1 MIIYISILDDLK
13 LEETAEEENTN
24 SSFVNINSGKEIGR
38 VAISCNTGMSVARL
52 KALYSRAWTT
62 RTGKNM
68 RGFVSFLYHGRELV
82 DEKALSFYRIADG
95 DVIVHNY
102 FANTGRSDVEIDY
115 SGMADEADQMALLG
129 AQVEDEYDTRW
140 VGGETWR
147 NFPPVSF
154 NNIWETNEPS
164 IAQNSLTLSPKA
176 GPKKNRGHRF
186 GRNQDGTSEVDGR
199 KFKAWY
205 NCSVKGNIFK
215 LLHRM
220 EGHWTGQMHTVV
232 GENENPN
239 LLVTHVL
246 LFDQTKRVWIERR
259 KLVSQA
265 STLSKTTQNTLVPV
279 GDGIL
284 VGVIDGNN
292 VATSNKSIT
301 YNEIGENIM
310 LIRTIDTDTDEVV
323 KLETITLL
331 DDAATSRTR
340 VTQYFT
346 LSNSEN
352 GRGMHSMTVTN
363 QRRIVTQETGGLSKF
378 TL

>member
-1 MIIYISILDDLK
+1 MPII
-13 LEETAEEENTN
+13 
-24 SSFVNINSGKEIGR
+24 
-38 VAISCNTGMSVARL
+38 
-52 KALYSRAWTT
+52 
-62 RTGKNM
+62 
-68 RGFVSFLYHGRELV
+68 
-82 DEKALSFYRIADG
+82 
-95 DVIVHNY
+95 
-102 FANTGRSDVEIDY
+102 
-115 SGMADEADQMALLG
+115 
-129 AQVEDEYDTRW
+129 
-140 VGGETWR
+140 
-147 NFPPVSF
+147 
-154 NNIWETNEPS
+154 
-164 IAQNSLTLSPKA
+164 
-176 GPKKNRGHRF
+176 
-186 GRNQDGTSEVDGR
+186 
-199 KFKAWY
+199 
-205 NCSVKGNIFK
+205 
-215 LLHRM
+215 
-220 EGHWTGQMHTVV
+220 
-232 GENENPN
+232 
-239 LLVTHVL
+239 
-246 LFDQTKRVWIERR
+246 
-259 KLVSQA
+259 

-352 GRGMHSMTVTN
+352 GRGMHSMTITN

>member
-1 MIIYISILDDLK
+1 
-13 LEETAEEENTN
+13 
-24 SSFVNINSGKEIGR
+24 
-38 VAISCNTGMSVARL
+38 
-52 KALYSRAWTT
+52 
-62 RTGKNM
+62 
-68 RGFVSFLYHGRELV
+68 
-82 DEKALSFYRIADG
+82 
-95 DVIVHNY
+95 
-102 FANTGRSDVEIDY
+102 
-115 SGMADEADQMALLG
+115 
-129 AQVEDEYDTRW
+129 
-140 VGGETWR
+140 
-147 NFPPVSF
+147 
-154 NNIWETNEPS
+154 
-164 IAQNSLTLSPKA
+164 
-176 GPKKNRGHRF
+176 
-186 GRNQDGTSEVDGR
+186 
-199 KFKAWY
+199 
-205 NCSVKGNIFK
+205 
-215 LLHRM
+215 M

-352 GRGMHSMTVTN
+352 GRGMHSMTITN